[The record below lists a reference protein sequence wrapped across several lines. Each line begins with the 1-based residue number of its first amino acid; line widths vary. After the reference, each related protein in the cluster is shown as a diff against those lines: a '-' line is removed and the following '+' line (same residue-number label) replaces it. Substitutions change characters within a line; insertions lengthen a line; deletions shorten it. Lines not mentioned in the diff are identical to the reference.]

1 MYKKKKASELDLKN
15 ALRKNLRK
23 RKLFQ
28 IKKKYKENNDTKRQA
43 N

>member
-1 MYKKKKASELDLKN
+1 MYKKKKASELDLKK
-15 ALRKNLRK
+15 ALIKNLRK

-28 IKKKYKENNDTKRQA
+28 KKNKDNNDTKRQA

>member
-28 IKKKYKENNDTKRQA
+28 IKKNKVNNDTKRQT

>member
-28 IKKKYKENNDTKRQA
+28 KKNKGNNDTKRQA

>member
-28 IKKKYKENNDTKRQA
+28 IKKNKENNDTKRQA

>member
-1 MYKKKKASELDLKN
+1 MFKKKKASELDLKK

-28 IKKKYKENNDTKRQA
+28 KKNKQNNDTKRQT

>member
-28 IKKKYKENNDTKRQA
+28 IKKNKENNDTNRQT

>member
-1 MYKKKKASELDLKN
+1 MNKKKKALEI

-28 IKKKYKENNDTKRQA
+28 KKIKTKKNKHNDS
-43 N
+43 

>member
-1 MYKKKKASELDLKN
+1 MRNKKKAKELDLKN

-28 IKKKYKENNDTKRQA
+28 KKNIKLNDIKR
-43 N
+43 